1 MPPGPAP
8 STVLRTITLPLLR
21 PALATAAVLVF
32 VLTLGTFAI
41 PLVMGSPAGFTTV
54 TTRIYA
60 NLARSSDPAAFVEAI
75 MLALLLVVVAV
86 LSWRRRTC
94 CSAPG
99 CG

>member
-1 MPPGPAP
+1 M
-8 STVLRTITLPLLR
+8 
-21 PALATAAVLVF
+21 F

-41 PLVMGSPAGFTTV
+41 PQVLGAPAGFTTV

-60 NLARSSDPAAFVEAI
+60 NLARGSDPAAFVEAI

-86 LSWRRRTC
+86 ARGRAGRPG
-94 CSAPG
+94 ARHRG